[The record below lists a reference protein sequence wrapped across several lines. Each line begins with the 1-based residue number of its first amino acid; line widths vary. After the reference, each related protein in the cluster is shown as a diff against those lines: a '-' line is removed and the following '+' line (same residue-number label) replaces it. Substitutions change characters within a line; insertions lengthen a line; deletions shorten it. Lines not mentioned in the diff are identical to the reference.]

1 MANLKFLLIP
11 LLSLSGVG
19 FLTDLPWYKVD
30 HDKVANNKEEI
41 CFVENLVC
49 RADSIK
55 YEQIDEILHKAF
67 DAGRFN
73 GQVLYAEDG
82 KILYNKSFG
91 YENLKTKKE
100 LTNASVFQL
109 ASTSK
114 PFTAIAILKLQE
126 AGKLQID
133 MPVIFYLPDFP
144 YKEVSVKNLLQHRSG
159 LPNYINIADAH
170 WPKSIPLTNQDL
182 TPLLRKYV
190 KNLVFTPDSRF
201 QYSNTNY
208 AYLATIVEKVSGKTF
223 ANYMQD
229 EIFTPL
235 GMQHSFIYDA
245 STKNNQDAVIG
256 YDWSRRIGFFERP
269 CDFLDGVVGDKGIYS
284 TAEDLYLFDQ
294 ALYDYSLISEKSL
307 DAAFTPAVPFDEKH
321 SRDYGLGFRV
331 KKNTDGQNIA
341 YHNGWWKGFR
351 TFYVHDYQNKKT
363 LIWLNNRSDVTVTPY
378 MNSIL
383 ENSGD
388 TNEENTIQG
397 DFGSKE

>member
-1 MANLKFLLIP
+1 MKSLKLLIIP

-30 HDKVANNKEEI
+30 EKQEVTLKEEI
-41 CFVENLVC
+41 CFSENLAC
-49 RADSIK
+49 RQDSVK
-55 YEQIDEILHKAF
+55 YGQIDDILQKAF
-67 DAGRFN
+67 TAGRFN
-73 GQVLYAEDG
+73 GHVLYAEDG

-91 YENLKTKKE
+91 YENLRTKKE

-114 PFTAIAILKLQE
+114 PFTAIAVLKLQE

-144 YKEVSVKNLLQHRSG
+144 YKNVTVKNLLQHRSG
-159 LPNYINIADAH
+159 LPNYINIADKY
-170 WPKSIPLTNQDL
+170 WSKSVPLTNKDI
-182 TPLLRKYV
+182 TPLLRKYA
-190 KNLVFTPDSRF
+190 KTLVFTPDSRF

-208 AYLATIVEKVSGKTF
+208 AYLALIVEKVSDKKF
-223 ANYMQD
+223 CDFLKD

-235 GMQHSFIYDA
+235 GMENSYVYNSF
-245 STKNNQDAVIG
+245 TKNNKNAVVG
-256 YDWSRRIGFFERP
+256 YDYSRRSGFFERP

-284 TAEDLYLFDQ
+284 TAEDLFLFDQ
-294 ALYDYSLISEKSL
+294 ALYDYNFISQQSLN
-307 DAAFTPAVPFDEKH
+307 AAFSPAIPFDEKH
-321 SRDYGLGFRV
+321 NRDYGLGFRV
-331 KKNTDGQNIA
+331 KKTEDGNDIA

-351 TFYVHDYQNKKT
+351 TFYIHDYQNKRT

-383 ENSGD
+383 KNAGD

-397 DFGSKE
+397 DFGSK

>member
-1 MANLKFLLIP
+1 MKSLKLLIIP

-30 HDKVANNKEEI
+30 EKQEVTLKEEI
-41 CFVENLVC
+41 CFSENLAC
-49 RADSIK
+49 RQDSVK
-55 YEQIDEILHKAF
+55 YGQIDDILQKAF
-67 DAGRFN
+67 TAGRFN
-73 GQVLYAEDG
+73 GHVLYAEDG

-91 YENLKTKKE
+91 YENLRTKKE

-114 PFTAIAILKLQE
+114 PFTAIAVLKLQE

-144 YKEVSVKNLLQHRSG
+144 YKNVTVKNLLQHRSG
-159 LPNYINIADAH
+159 LPNYINIADKY
-170 WPKSIPLTNQDL
+170 WSKSVPLTNKDI
-182 TPLLRKYV
+182 TPLLRKYA
-190 KNLVFTPDSRF
+190 KTLVFKPDSRF

-208 AYLATIVEKVSGKTF
+208 AYLALIVEKVSDKKF
-223 ANYMQD
+223 CDFLKD

-235 GMQHSFIYDA
+235 GMENSYVYNSF
-245 STKNNQDAVIG
+245 TKNNKNAVVG
-256 YDWSRRIGFFERP
+256 YDYSRRSGFFERP

-284 TAEDLYLFDQ
+284 TAEDLFLFDQ
-294 ALYDYSLISEKSL
+294 ALYDYNFISQQSLN
-307 DAAFTPAVPFDEKH
+307 AAFSPAIPFDEKH
-321 SRDYGLGFRV
+321 NRDYGLGFRV
-331 KKNTDGQNIA
+331 KKTEDGNDIA

-351 TFYVHDYQNKKT
+351 TFYIHDYQNKRT

-383 ENSGD
+383 KNAGD
-388 TNEENTIQG
+388 TNEESTVQG
-397 DFGSKE
+397 DFGSK

>member
-1 MANLKFLLIP
+1 MKSLKLLIIP

-30 HDKVANNKEEI
+30 EKQEVTLKEEI
-41 CFVENLVC
+41 CFSENLAC
-49 RADSIK
+49 RQDSVK
-55 YEQIDEILHKAF
+55 YGQIDDILQKAF
-67 DAGRFN
+67 TAGRFN
-73 GQVLYAEDG
+73 GHVLYAEDG

-91 YENLKTKKE
+91 YENLRTKKE

-114 PFTAIAILKLQE
+114 PFTAIAVLKLQE

-144 YKEVSVKNLLQHRSG
+144 YKNVTVKNLLQHRSG
-159 LPNYINIADAH
+159 LPNYINIADKY
-170 WPKSIPLTNQDL
+170 WSKSVPLTNKDI
-182 TPLLRKYV
+182 TPLLRKYA
-190 KNLVFTPDSRF
+190 KTLVFTPDSRF

-208 AYLATIVEKVSGKTF
+208 AYLALIVEKVSDKKF
-223 ANYMQD
+223 CDFLKD

-235 GMQHSFIYDA
+235 GMENSYVYNSF
-245 STKNNQDAVIG
+245 TKNNKNAVVG
-256 YDWSRRIGFFERP
+256 YDYSRRSGFFERP

-284 TAEDLYLFDQ
+284 TAEDLFLFDQ
-294 ALYDYSLISEKSL
+294 ALYDYNFISQQSLN
-307 DAAFTPAVPFDEKH
+307 AAFSPAIPFDEKH
-321 SRDYGLGFRV
+321 NRDYGLGFRV
-331 KKNTDGQNIA
+331 KKTEDGNDIA

-351 TFYVHDYQNKKT
+351 TFYIHDYQNKRT

-383 ENSGD
+383 KNAGD
-388 TNEENTIQG
+388 TNEESTVQG
-397 DFGSKE
+397 DFGSK